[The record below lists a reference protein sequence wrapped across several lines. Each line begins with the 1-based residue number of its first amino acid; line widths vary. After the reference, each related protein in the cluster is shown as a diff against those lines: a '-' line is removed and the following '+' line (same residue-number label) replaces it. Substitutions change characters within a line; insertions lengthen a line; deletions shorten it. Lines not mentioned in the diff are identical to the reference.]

1 MRMGSRCPLCP
12 HVTGWKTTALP
23 AASDF
28 SKLLSSSA
36 VALLLAVLEQDEQR
50 AKRDSNI
57 AKQRHGTGS
66 TRGKLILL
74 FSYSVFL
81 LLILVL

>member
-50 AKRDSNI
+50 AQSRPE
-57 AKQRHGTGS
+57 G
-66 TRGKLILL
+66 LL
-74 FSYSVFL
+74 WTIFDF
-81 LLILVL
+81 